1 VLREVLVEQFSQ
13 QVNFY
18 RDEFKKK
25 VIFLSSMQILLL
37 SGAFILIFSILS
49 VVQVTMLKTME
60 ENAGIAI
67 KQKERLNDQLVVLQE
82 QFVEPK
88 EDPELL
94 KEISDHNDEITKK
107 NTLVNFLGG
116 ESSKKIFSFSAVM
129 ESLSEQN
136 VKGLWLTELGITT
149 EGSRYRLVGNTK
161 HPDLIPQYIDQL
173 KKSKVLAGTSF
184 NLFDL
189 ERSGEEGDYLKFIL
203 SSEEVIN
210 ESEISSR

>member
-1 VLREVLVEQFSQ
+1 VEQFSQ